1 MKRKLQP
8 LIDSITIKP
17 LVKLRILFNPRLI
30 ANLYIAIDAV
40 IANRLRSLLTA
51 LGIIFGVA
59 AVIAMLA
66 IGNGAQQEILNQI
79 KLVGVN
85 NIVIKP
91 IIEQKEEKIN
101 EKVGKKEKNRFSP
114 GLTVRDV
121 ESMKAILP
129 DLTQVSPEI
138 ILDTYV
144 IRGGFRRSAK
154 LVGIDPSYFTIY
166 DFRILE
172 GKPFNAE
179 QLKIGAPVCII
190 GSALKSRFFPTE
202 NPVGKSMKVG
212 MHWLTIIGVLNERV
226 VSQASISKL
235 GIRDFNMDVYTPLQ
249 SVLIRYRNRDLI
261 TAEAL
266 RLAAMRS
273 QGMNFSSTANTGGT
287 ENEQEKKNYHQLD
300 RLVLQVDK
308 TEKLQATAEIIS
320 RLLKRRHYDVV
331 DYEIEIPELLLKQQQ
346 RTNDIF
352 NYVLGAIAGISLL
365 VGGIGIM
372 NIMLA
377 SVLERIKEI
386 GLRLAIGA
394 KKSDVVQQFLFEAV
408 MISVSGGII
417 GVILGVAFAFIVS
430 SFADIPTIISFASI
444 ALSFGVAAAVGLIFG
459 IAPARRAA
467 SQDPIASLRYE

>member
-1 MKRKLQP
+1 MF
-8 LIDSITIKP
+8 T
-17 LVKLRILFNPRLI
+17 PRVL
-30 ANLYIAIDAV
+30 ANLYIAIGAV
-40 IANRLRSLLTA
+40 FANKLRSLLTA

-66 IGNGAQQEILNQI
+66 IGNGAQQEILDQI

-91 IIEQKEEKIN
+91 IVEQKEEKI
-101 EKVGKKEKNRFSP
+101 EEQVGQKEKKKFSP

-121 ESMKAILP
+121 HNIQTTIPGIATI
-129 DLTQVSPEI
+129 SPEI

-144 IRGGFRRSAK
+144 IRSGLRRSAK
-154 LVGIDPSYFTIY
+154 LVGVEPSYFKIY
-166 DFRILE
+166 NFDLRE
-172 GKPFNAE
+172 GLMFSDD
-179 QLKIGAPVCII
+179 QLRSGAPVCII
-190 GSALKSRFFPTE
+190 GHAIKTKFFATE
-202 NPVGKSMKVG
+202 NPIGKTIKVG
-212 MHWLTIIGVLNERV
+212 PHWLKIIGVLGERA
-226 VSQASISKL
+226 VSESSISKL
-235 GIRDFNMDVYTPLQ
+235 GIRDFNMDIYAPIQ
-249 SVLIRYRNRDLI
+249 SVLIRYKNRDKI
-261 TAEAL
+261 TGEQLRLEAL
-266 RLAAMRS
+266 RS
-273 QGMNFSSTANTGGT
+273 QGRVFINNAGGS
-287 ENEQEKKNYHQLD
+287 EQSEKDKKNYHQLD
-300 RLVLQVDK
+300 RLVIQVNE
-308 TEKLQATAEIIS
+308 TNQLSATAEIIS
-320 RLLKRRHYDVV
+320 RMLQRRHYDVI

-386 GLRLAIGA
+386 GLRLSIGA

-417 GVILGVAFAFIVS
+417 GVILGVTMAYVVAKFAN
-430 SFADIPTIISFASI
+430 IPTIVSFSSI
-444 ALSFGVAAAVGLIFG
+444 LLSFGVAATVGLIFG
-459 IAPARRAA
+459 IAPARKAA